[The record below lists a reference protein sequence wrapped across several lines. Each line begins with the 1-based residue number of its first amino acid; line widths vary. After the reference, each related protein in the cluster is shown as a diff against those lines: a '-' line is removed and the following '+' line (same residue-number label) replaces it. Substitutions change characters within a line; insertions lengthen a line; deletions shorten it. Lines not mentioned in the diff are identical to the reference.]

1 MKKLKAPAILFLL
14 ICFTNFLGAQW
25 RCALKNVLEPTHNV
39 ELLLEFNGDIS
50 QSREVQA
57 EIRIRKRGI
66 LRDYL
71 RKTVSLSIGE
81 EKWFHIPL
89 MLASDVYQYEV
100 EVSDP
105 FSNSSQIVVEEEIF
119 VVSAG
124 DEVKVSDIY
133 LSGSNDAQVAFAKP
147 FLATNLPG
155 HTDTLYYFMELSSTK
170 EITVKSSAFF
180 YENARQQES
189 AKGDILLYASL
200 QEKVQNQE
208 VGPTGKALISG
219 AFPVENLKKGEYL
232 LEITVITGI
241 GEPIQETGDFI
252 IGSNLEQRIFSDLDN
267 AIRQMAYILPAG
279 SINEML
285 DSPTKESRRIE
296 FDEAWEDLFREDA
309 EEEMEKYYS
318 RIYEVEDLFIEE
330 APGWQTDRGKIYIQY
345 GKPGKIETFDRNG
358 KTLTRWLY
366 PQWSLMFLFEE
377 RNQNYFLVE

>member
-1 MKKLKAPAILFLL
+1 MKKLKVSAILFLL
-14 ICFTNFLGAQW
+14 LFCTNFLGAQW
-25 RCALKNVLEPTHNV
+25 RCALKNVLETTHNV
-39 ELLLEFNGDIS
+39 ELLLEFDGDIS

-57 EIRIRKRGI
+57 EIRIRKRGTF
-66 LRDYL
+66 RDYL
-71 RKTVSLSIGE
+71 RKTVSLSLGE
-81 EKWFHIPL
+81 EKWFHISL
-89 MLASDVYQYEV
+89 MLTPDVYQYEV

-105 FSNSSQIVVEEEIF
+105 LSNSSQIVVEEEIF
-119 VVSAG
+119 VVNAG

-133 LSGSNDAQVAFAKP
+133 LSGSNEALTSFARP

-155 HTDTLYYFMELSSTK
+155 NTDTLYYFMELSSAR

-189 AKGDILLYASL
+189 AQGDILLYASL
-200 QEKVQNQE
+200 QEKVQNLE
-208 VGPTGKALISG
+208 VAPTGKALISG
-219 AFPVENLKKGEYL
+219 AFPVANLKKGEYL

-241 GEPIQETGDFI
+241 GDPIQETADFI

-267 AIRQMAYILPAG
+267 AIRQMAYILPAA

-285 DSPTKESRRIE
+285 DSPTKESRKIE

-309 EEEMEKYYS
+309 KGEMEKYYG
-318 RIYEVEDLFIEE
+318 RIYEVDDLFIEE

-345 GKPGKIETFDRNG
+345 GKPGKVEAFVRNG

-377 RNQNYFLVE
+377 RNQSYFLVE